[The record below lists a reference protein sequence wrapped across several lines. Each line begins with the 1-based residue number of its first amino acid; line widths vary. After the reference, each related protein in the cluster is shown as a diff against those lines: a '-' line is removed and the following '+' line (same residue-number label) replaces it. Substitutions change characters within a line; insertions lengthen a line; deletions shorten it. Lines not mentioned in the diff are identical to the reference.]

1 MKKFLSML
9 LILALAASVFTACG
23 DKPASSGSTTDAPA
37 ASSSE
42 PEPQEPPYDPAVLT
56 GLPKSDDYPEG
67 QRVTAVMVNNISN
80 TSYQQAR
87 PQNGLS
93 EADVLI
99 EIKVEGGITRLL
111 ALYADKDTVPQ
122 VGPVRSARDQHLQCA
137 MPLNSVIVHIG
148 TSIYAE
154 NLLNQYQYSTIN
166 GMYLGSTSFVFDEA
180 RSAAG
185 YANEHC
191 WYTDAALIAAG
202 MEKLGLSG
210 TGASQALFDF
220 VAHDAQPVVPA
231 QGDAADVAFSFS
243 DSGAVTLTYDA
254 AAAKYLK
261 TAYGA
266 PQVDESTGA
275 QLAFDNVLVLFTD
288 IKLKNPDDPNN
299 LVTDFAMSSG
309 TGYYCYGG
317 KFRAVTWEKGN
328 PEDPLRLKDENGAA
342 LQVNVG
348 KSYVAIVGKDR
359 EGTLLF
365 GGVSPTGVIGGE
377 GASSDAQSGAAASA
391 EPEL

>member
-1 MKKFLSML
+1 M
-9 LILALAASVFTACG
+9 
-23 DKPASSGSTTDAPA
+23 
-37 ASSSE
+37 
-42 PEPQEPPYDPAVLT
+42 
-56 GLPKSDDYPEG
+56 
-67 QRVTAVMVNNISN
+67 
-80 TSYQQAR
+80 
-87 PQNGLS
+87 
-93 EADVLI
+93 
-99 EIKVEGGITRLL
+99 
-111 ALYADKDTVPQ
+111 
-122 VGPVRSARDQHLQCA
+122 
-137 MPLNSVIVHIG
+137 
-148 TSIYAE
+148 
-154 NLLNQYQYSTIN
+154 
-166 GMYLGSTSFVFDEA
+166 
-180 RSAAG
+180 
-185 YANEHC
+185 
-191 WYTDAALIAAG
+191 
-202 MEKLGLSG
+202 
-210 TGASQALFDF
+210 
-220 VAHDAQPVVPA
+220 
-231 QGDAADVAFSFS
+231 AFSFS

-342 LQVNVG
+342 LQVKVG

>member
-1 MKKFLSML
+1 M
-9 LILALAASVFTACG
+9 
-23 DKPASSGSTTDAPA
+23 
-37 ASSSE
+37 
-42 PEPQEPPYDPAVLT
+42 
-56 GLPKSDDYPEG
+56 
-67 QRVTAVMVNNISN
+67 
-80 TSYQQAR
+80 
-87 PQNGLS
+87 
-93 EADVLI
+93 
-99 EIKVEGGITRLL
+99 
-111 ALYADKDTVPQ
+111 
-122 VGPVRSARDQHLQCA
+122 
-137 MPLNSVIVHIG
+137 
-148 TSIYAE
+148 
-154 NLLNQYQYSTIN
+154 
-166 GMYLGSTSFVFDEA
+166 
-180 RSAAG
+180 
-185 YANEHC
+185 
-191 WYTDAALIAAG
+191 
-202 MEKLGLSG
+202 
-210 TGASQALFDF
+210 
-220 VAHDAQPVVPA
+220 PA

-391 EPEL
+391 EPGAVRCTGDKNKSGRLFYQPSAFACCRRVPYSGLPTYAVKSMLLPSGSRNPMARYPHG